1 MLNVKNTTTAQL
13 AKNKSSGKEI
23 EISAEWRKKK
33 EQSLNYYS
41 VRA

>member
-33 EQSLNYYS
+33 
-41 VRA
+41 RAEFELLFC